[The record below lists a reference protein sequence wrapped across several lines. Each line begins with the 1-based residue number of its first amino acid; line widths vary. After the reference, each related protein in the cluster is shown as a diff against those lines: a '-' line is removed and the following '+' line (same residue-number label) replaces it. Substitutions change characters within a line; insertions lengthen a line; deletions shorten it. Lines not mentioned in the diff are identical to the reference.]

1 MAVRSDLEDASKEE
15 EFNKSIP
22 NIKKNLAGH
31 GSIIHIKESVQ
42 ISPHKLDSY
51 PTDVAFSKCLE
62 IPETPYY
69 FGEKSKQPD
78 TTSSQNICLTPSCTR
93 TNQCTDTQSHID
105 TDPFQNTDL
114 VFKLQAD
121 SIENPKVAVSG

>member
-15 EFNKSIP
+15 ELNESIP
-22 NIKKNLAGH
+22 NNKKSLREQE
-31 GSIIHIKESVQ
+31 SIIYI
-42 ISPHKLDSY
+42 KLDSY
-51 PTDVAFSKCLE
+51 TTNVASSKCLE